1 MGVEKRTVKIVVSV
15 LVISVI
21 IGCSLGLLFAFL
33 LYQAPYIELEAW
45 PRLADDG
52 QRLIH
57 FKTAEPG
64 TWHPWVH
71 RINGLL
77 NEYETSTPEDPPHA
91 PCSTHPYHEESGRS
105 ESCAHAMRYWHPCTI
120 DTLYEYVRGTPCVFL
135 RLAHIDQWTPQPYNT
150 SVDLPIPNEMPD
162 HLKKGLFSLQN
173 HPSAKLEDY
182 IWVSCKG
189 KSPLDEENVRHIRYI
204 PEYLPP
210 GFPIRR
216 LRTADKT
223 DASSLTNDGGPLV
236 AVLFQNLT
244 RGVIINVECRIWTRD
259 ITYDGVSNIGR
270 TTFELLVD

>member
-1 MGVEKRTVKIVVSV
+1 MGLEKRTIKIIISV
-15 LVISVI
+15 LVISII
-21 IGCSLGLLFAFL
+21 IGCSLGLLFVYLFYKAS
-33 LYQAPYIELEAW
+33 YIELQLW
-45 PRLADDG
+45 PHLPDDD

-71 RINGLL
+71 RINDLL
-77 NEYETSTPEDPPHA
+77 KEYETSTPEDPPNA

-105 ESCAHAMRYWHPCTI
+105 EACVHAMKYWHPCTI

-150 SVDLPIPNEMPD
+150 SMDLPIPNDMPD
-162 HLKKGLFSLQN
+162 HLKKGLN

-182 IWVSCKG
+182 VWVSCKG
-189 KSPLDEENVRHIRYI
+189 KSPVDDENIRHIRYI
-204 PEYLPP
+204 PEFLPP

-216 LRTADKT
+216 LHTADKE
-223 DASSLTNDGGPLV
+223 ASFTANDGGPLV

-244 RGVIINVECRIWTRD
+244 RGVIISVECRIWTRD
-259 ITYDGVSNIGR
+259 VAYDGISDVGR